1 MTFLIL
7 AAEVFCGLVLAA
19 VLVRVAYAVAP
30 RITHA
35 PWLDVLVSIFT
46 WVPWVA
52 GAWLGGWCGVLSAL
66 VAQFVFLHAFCAFDG
81 WLRGGRGRGRTL
93 AGAHAKMLGWW
104 RNEAALLLTTPAV
117 LVFFLVRA
125 AEIVFYPPMAW
136 MAKMPR
142 YRASEWINLSR
153 HKFDGLAG
161 HDLVWCWY
169 CDWMTGVWA
178 LGSEMLRNVE
188 SFWCP
193 IRFCEDCK
201 NRNVCT
207 DFPDVEKWVPAT
219 GTVEDAVRV
228 FGEQYDGKQPNS
240 WWGHP
245 DRKRKEE

>member
-1 MTFLIL
+1 MFLQHAGI
-7 AAEVFCGLVLAA
+7 VFA
-19 VLVRVAYAVAP
+19 VLVAAAVFTRLAYAVTA
-30 RITHA
+30 RITFA
-35 PWLDVLVSIFT
+35 PLLDLFVSLFT
-46 WVPWVA
+46 WVPWVF

-66 VAQFVFLHAFCAFDG
+66 LAQFVFLHVFCAFDSL
-81 WLRGGRGRGRTL
+81 LRGKRGRTL
-93 AGAHAKMLGWW
+93 AAAHAKMLGWW

-117 LVFFLVRA
+117 VVFFLVRF
-125 AEIVFYPPMAW
+125 AEIIFYPPMAW

-142 YRASEWINLSR
+142 YRSSEWVNLSR
-153 HKFDGLAG
+153 HKYDGLVG

-193 IRFCEDCK
+193 IRFCEECK

-207 DFPDVEKWVPAT
+207 DFPDVEKWAKAD
-219 GTVEDAVRV
+219 GTMEDAVRA
-228 FGEQYDGKQPNS
+228 FEEHYDGRGKNS

-245 DRKRKEE
+245 DRNKP